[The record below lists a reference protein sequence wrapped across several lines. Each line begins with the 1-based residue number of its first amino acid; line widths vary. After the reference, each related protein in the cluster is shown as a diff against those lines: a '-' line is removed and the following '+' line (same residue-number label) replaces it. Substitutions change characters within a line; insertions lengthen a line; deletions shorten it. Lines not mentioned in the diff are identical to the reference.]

1 MEFNKIQTPSLKEL
15 FITQIENR
23 IISGELEIGQKL
35 PPERELSRQ
44 MGVSRAV
51 VNSGIVE
58 MSRKGFLEIRPRI
71 GTFVSDYRKN
81 GTIET
86 LVSIMNYNGGTMR
99 PNEIKSLIELRSVID
114 SMITRLVTP
123 LLSKDDLD
131 VLEQIVRNTERSKT
145 PDEAAENTF
154 IFHHE
159 LALMSGNT
167 IVPLIYSSFKF
178 SATYLWNRY
187 AKKYGIQCLAHNSRV
202 FLEYIKAGEVDKAVE
217 WKEQCNNAV
226 LYGDKQ
232 IYDMKGCR

>member
-1 MEFNKIQTPSLKEL
+1 MEFKKIQAPSLKEL
-15 FITQIENR
+15 FITQIEKM
-23 IISGELEIGQKL
+23 IISGEFEIGQKL
-35 PPERELSRQ
+35 PSERELSHQ

-58 MSRKGFLEIRPRI
+58 MSRKGFLEIRPRV
-71 GTFVSDYRKN
+71 GTFVADYRKN

-99 PNEIKSLIELRSVID
+99 PSEIKSLLELRGVID
-114 SMITRLVTP
+114 SMITELVASK
-123 LLSKDDLD
+123 LSDSSIS
-131 VLEQIVRNTERSKT
+131 VLEQIVESIEESST
-145 PDEAAENTF
+145 PEEAAENTF

-187 AKKYGIQCLAHNSRV
+187 AKKYGISCIANNARM
-202 FLEYIKAGEVDKAVE
+202 FLDYLKAGDVDKAVE
-217 WKEQCNNAV
+217 WKEHCTGAA
-226 LYGDKQ
+226 LYGDRQ
-232 IYDMKGCR
+232 IYDE